1 MTTPEMHVWVR
12 QYAQQ
17 MGMQLERVL
26 LPEQIDLLINT
37 SIMDV
42 VQQLINDHIALTGG
56 QVLTN
61 AKLGQVNALRT
72 LLKTATIVGEDDDQG
87 RPSLYPSTPSDELYF
102 RRFINGVDYEEK
114 ENVEGEDEPVTIKYT
129 INGLHLTS
137 LSINYNI
144 YNEKGVSV
152 GEQTYGVRLIDSD
165 KFMDSYHDALH
176 KPTFYSPIAVMNG
189 LDLRINL
196 GTKSNTA
203 NGFFKHHTI
212 VPSKLIVSYIA
223 RPRKVSYANNINCDL
238 PDSLHIPILKHAMDL
253 NNIAIRGSLFNSQS
267 QQQTELQQGARANA
281 APNGEQNQQQ

>member
-72 LLKTATIVGEDDDQG
+72 LLKTATIEGEEDAKG

-102 RRFINGVDYEEK
+102 RRFINGVDYEET
-114 ENVEGEDEPVTIKYT
+114 ELVNDEPTTITYM

-137 LSINYNI
+137 LSINYDI
-144 YNEKGVSV
+144 YNKEENKV

-165 KFMDSYHDALH
+165 KFMDSYHDTLH
-176 KPTFYSPIAVMNG
+176 KPTFYSPIAIMNG

-196 GTKSNTA
+196 GAKSNTA